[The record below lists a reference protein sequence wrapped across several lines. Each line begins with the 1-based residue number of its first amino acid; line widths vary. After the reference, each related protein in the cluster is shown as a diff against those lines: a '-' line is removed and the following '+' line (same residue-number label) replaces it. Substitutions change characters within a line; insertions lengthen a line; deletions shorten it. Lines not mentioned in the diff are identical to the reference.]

1 MRTRHVSW
9 CVLWVVLLYALCAHP
24 SAQSDWQA
32 VSSLKS
38 GTRVRITPQ
47 GVEGLI
53 RGVDDTRVVVMAH
66 RHVIELGRSDIRR
79 IEVGHNLAKR
89 KSTMGFLVGW
99 VLGTLQWREAK
110 GLAPV
115 LGLGLGGLGALIGVS
130 DGAFDYRYTTI
141 YETPQP

>member
-1 MRTRHVSW
+1 MQIRHVGV
-9 CVLWVVLLYALCAHP
+9 CLLWVVVLSVFSGNL

-32 VSSLKS
+32 VSSLWS

-47 GVEGLI
+47 GVEGQI
-53 RGVDDTRVVVMAH
+53 RGVDDTRVVVVAH
-66 RHVIELGRSDIRR
+66 RHLVELPRSDIRR

-89 KSTMGFLVGW
+89 KSIIGFLVGW
-99 VLGTLQWREAK
+99 ALGTLQWREAK

-115 LGLGLGGLGALIGVS
+115 LGLGLGGFGALIGVS

-141 YETPQP
+141 YENPVP